1 MKQIA
6 SPVQVKHWL
15 QVKNKHGNLATILM
29 VVGAS
34 ILQGMVSRGNVQYS
48 TQENRLYV

>member
-1 MKQIA
+1 MKHIPPA
-6 SPVQVKHWL
+6 VQVKHWL

-29 VVGAS
+29 VVGTS
-34 ILQGMVSRGNVQYS
+34 ILQGMDSRGNVQYF